1 MTVTLEL
8 TQNRKKWRIQTQ
20 ANQQVSGAL
29 ATKGGKAGAWP
40 AIMSWGEVRRGE
52 GQARRA
58 GSNFLI
64 KRCPQTSTVT
74 GIF

>member
-8 TQNRKKWRIQTQ
+8 TQNRKEWRIQTQ

-29 ATKGGKAGAWP
+29 ATKGGKAGARL
-40 AIMSWGEVRRGE
+40 AIMSWGEARRGE
-52 GQARRA
+52 GQARGAR
-58 GSNFLI
+58 GQQLS